1 MLAKKFA
8 SNFMPV
14 FKASDLARF
23 CNLITRKEKTELDF
37 VLKYAPFSKFK
48 SKLINSK
55 RKTFPFV
62 TPLSDEKKK
71 IKKEWE
77 KEFADPTNIKFND
90 KKVLEKLV
98 AEQEISSGESDTNM
112 NEQMVVDYIKEKFQ
126 KNSYENT
133 LMLEIRTERGRQLER
148 NIIDKI
154 NLQENMNFVLDGSG
168 N

>member
-1 MLAKKFA
+1 M
-8 SNFMPV
+8 
-14 FKASDLARF
+14 
-23 CNLITRKEKTELDF
+23 
-37 VLKYAPFSKFK
+37 
-48 SKLINSK
+48 
-55 RKTFPFV
+55 
-62 TPLSDEKKK
+62 
-71 IKKEWE
+71 
-77 KEFADPTNIKFND
+77 
-90 KKVLEKLV
+90 LEKLV
-98 AEQEISSGESDTNM
+98 AEQEMSSGESDTNM